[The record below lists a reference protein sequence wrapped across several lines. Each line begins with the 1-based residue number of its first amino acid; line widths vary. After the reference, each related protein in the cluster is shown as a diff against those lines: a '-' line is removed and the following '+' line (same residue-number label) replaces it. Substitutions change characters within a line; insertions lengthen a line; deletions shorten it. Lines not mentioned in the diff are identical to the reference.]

1 MRADGRGAQAL
12 LVVAVVL
19 AYANA
24 VGASFQFD
32 DFNVIVNNP
41 MVHSWAAWWSGMPGI
56 RPLLKASYTAN
67 WTSGSGVAGF
77 HVFNIAVHAVNA
89 LLVFALLR
97 RLAPRLGVDAPAAFF
112 AALVFAL
119 HPAQTEAVTYVSGR
133 STASM
138 AAFCLLAVLAHVRA
152 NEALALR
159 LADDRMAGRTGVVAW
174 RALSGLA
181 FLCAF
186 AVKEHAWV
194 LPGLLLLCERLDA
207 SVRWRSSLARLWP
220 HALVIAC
227 AFAITLVVPSYWRL
241 LGASLDTRS
250 LGDNL
255 LTQIDGVFHLF
266 TGPLAGI
273 GLNIDPDLPVRTA
286 WTVDLV
292 AKAALLVALLAIAV
306 SQWRRRTWL
315 AFGIAWC
322 FVALLPTNSVLPRA
336 DVVNDRHLYLALV
349 GPALVI
355 AGCAM
360 RLPRRSWIVATIA
373 VVVLLGA
380 ATALRNRDYA
390 TEVTLWE
397 ATARTSP
404 HKARVWNN
412 LGWAWQQAGRIED
425 AKRAYDRAIELDPD
439 FWKARL
445 NRGALEP

>member
-1 MRADGRGAQAL
+1 VRADGRGARAL
-12 LVVAVVL
+12 LVLAVVL

-56 RPLLKASYTAN
+56 RPLLKVSYTAN
-67 WTSGSGVAGF
+67 WTSGLGVAGF
-77 HVFNIAVHAVNA
+77 HVLNIALHATNA
-89 LLVFALLR
+89 LLVFALVR
-97 RLAPRLGVDAPAAFF
+97 RLAPRLVVDAPAAFF
-112 AALVFAL
+112 TALVFAL

-133 STASM
+133 STALM
-138 AAFCLLAVLAHVRA
+138 AAFSLLAALAHLRA
-152 NEALALR
+152 NEAGAR
-159 LADDRMAGRTGVVAW
+159 RRAGDRVAVLAW
-174 RALSGLA
+174 RAFSGLA
-181 FLCAF
+181 FLCAL
-186 AVKEHAWV
+186 AVKEHAWA

-220 HALVIAC
+220 HAVVLAC

-266 TGPLAGI
+266 TGPLAGV

-286 WTVDLV
+286 WTIDLV
-292 AKAALLVALLAIAV
+292 AKAALLVALPAIAV
-306 SQWRRRTWL
+306 VQWRRRPWL
-315 AFGIAWC
+315 GFGIAWC

-349 GPALVI
+349 GPALVV
-355 AGCAM
+355 AGFAT
-360 RLPRRSWIVATIA
+360 RLPRTSWIAVAAAIA
-373 VVVLLGA
+373 LLLGA

-390 TEVTLWE
+390 TEVALWE

-404 HKARVWNN
+404 DKARVWNN
-412 LGWAWQQAGRIED
+412 LGWAWQQAGRIDD